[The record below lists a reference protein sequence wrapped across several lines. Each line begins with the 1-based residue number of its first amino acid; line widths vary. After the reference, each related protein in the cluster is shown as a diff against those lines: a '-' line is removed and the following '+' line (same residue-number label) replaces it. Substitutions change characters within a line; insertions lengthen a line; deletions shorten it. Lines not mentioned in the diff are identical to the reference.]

1 MKDVIIKVFNPGSNL
16 KNPSVY
22 IELVKFDRL
31 SKLMI
36 FHVEESQ
43 PAVNMSAKTRVHVIC
58 NYSFICFNPNS
69 IGYVLVLFDSGSYLI
84 RGDEILKKKLWY
96 KILIQ

>member
-22 IELVKFDRL
+22 IELIKFVGL
-31 SKLMI
+31 SKPML

-43 PAVNMSAKTRVHVIC
+43 PAVNMSAKTRVYVMC
-58 NYSFICFNPNS
+58 DYSFICFNPNS
-69 IGYVLVLFDSGSYLI
+69 IEDMFWSY
-84 RGDEILKKKLWY
+84 
-96 KILIQ
+96 